1 MDKQL
6 TYKCPNCGGAIA
18 FDPGAQKMKCPYC
31 DTEFEMDALR
41 DMDAALNEDGKDA
54 MHWDTSSG
62 TQWQAGE
69 TDGMRIY
76 ACQSCGGEIIADE
89 NTGALHCPYCG
100 NPVVMIG
107 TFAGDL
113 RPDLVVPFKLD
124 KKAAKEAL
132 NRHLTGK
139 KLLPRVFQSQNHI
152 DEIRGVYIPFWLFD
166 TEADAHLRFK
176 GTMVHAWS
184 DSDFDYTETEFYS
197 VVRGGSITY
206 TGIPVDGASKIP
218 NDLTESLEPYDLTEA
233 VDFQTA
239 YLAGYLADKYDVPKE
254 DCIERAN
261 ERIRQTTERVIRQE
275 TCGDYASVTLESSS
289 IRFQNGRVRYVL
301 LPAWILNTSWNG
313 QNYQFAMNGQTGK
326 FIGNLPMDKGAYWKY
341 KLLYTGI
348 FALISLLVLFIVQ
361 SL

>member
-1 MDKQL
+1 M
-6 TYKCPNCGGAIA
+6 
-18 FDPGAQKMKCPYC
+18 M
-31 DTEFEMDALR
+31 EALR
-41 DMDAALNEDGKDA
+41 DMDSALCEDGKDS
-54 MHWDTSSG
+54 MQWDTAG
-62 TQWQAGE
+62 GEQWKTGE
-69 TDGMRIY
+69 AEHMCVY
-76 ACQSCGGEIIADE
+76 ACQSCGGEIIGDK
-89 NTGALHCPYCG
+89 NTGAISCPYCG
-100 NPVVMIG
+100 NPVVMLG

-176 GTMVHAWS
+176 GTKVHTWS
-184 DSDFDYTETEFYS
+184 DSSFDYTETEFYY
-197 VVRGGSITY
+197 VVRGGSLTY
-206 TGIPVDGASKIP
+206 TGIPVDGAAKIP

-239 YLAGYLADKYDVPKE
+239 YLAGYLADKYDVSKE

-275 TCGDYASVTLESSS
+275 TCGEYSSVTLESSS
-289 IRFQNGRVRYVL
+289 IQFQNGRVRYVL

-326 FIGNLPMDKGAYWKY
+326 FVGNLPMDKGAYWKY

-348 FALISLLVLFIVQ
+348 FALISLLVIFIAQAV
-361 SL
+361 

>member
-54 MHWDTSSG
+54 MHWDTSGG

-69 TDGMRIY
+69 TDGMRVY
-76 ACQSCGGEIIADE
+76 ACKSCGGEILADE
-89 NTGALHCPYCG
+89 NAGALSCPYCG
-100 NPVVMIG
+100 NPVVMVG

-132 NRHLTGK
+132 QRHLTGK

-176 GTMVHAWS
+176 GTRVHAWS
-184 DSDFDYTETEFYS
+184 DNEYDYTETEYYS
-197 VVRGGSITY
+197 VVRGGSLAY

-275 TCGDYASVTLESSS
+275 TCSEYSSVTLESSS

-301 LPAWILNTSWNG
+301 LSAWILNTSWNG

-361 SL
+361 SV

>member
-1 MDKQL
+1 MDKQM
-6 TYKCPNCGGAIA
+6 TYKCPCCGGAIA
-18 FDPGAQKMKCPYC
+18 FDPHAQKMKCPYC
-31 DTEFEMDALR
+31 DTEYEMDALR
-41 DMDAALNEDGKDA
+41 DMDTALNEDGKDS
-54 MHWDTSSG
+54 MHWNIAG
-62 TQWQAGE
+62 GEQWQANE
-69 TDGMRIY
+69 TAHMRVY
-76 ACQSCGGEIIADE
+76 ACQSCGGEIIGDE
-89 NTGALHCPYCG
+89 NTGAISCPYCG
-100 NPVVMIG
+100 NPVVMLG

-132 NRHLTGK
+132 SRHLTGK

-176 GTMVHAWS
+176 GTRVHAWS
-184 DSDFDYTETEFYS
+184 DSDFDYTETEYYS
-197 VVRGGSITY
+197 VVRGGSLSY
-206 TGIPVDGASKIP
+206 TGIPVDGASKIL

-254 DCIERAN
+254 NCIERAN

-275 TCGDYASVTLESSS
+275 TCGEYSSVTLESSS

-326 FIGNLPMDKGAYWKY
+326 FVGNLPMDKGAYWKY

-361 SL
+361 SV